1 MSLIHTPENLVRK
14 LQNLLTKLHNE
25 KMIILNENSQSLPQ
39 TRETRQKS
47 RVYKYN
53 LTIDFKD
60 NLFQCQYIVDNYS
73 PESISRGDWKCVCN
87 MGCNC
92 VEDGLYA
99 DNDLKFNTTTE
110 QCRRHFGE
118 LPYEYYFDCPTEN
131 EESNIISP
139 WFSPA
144 TSPR

>member
-1 MSLIHTPENLVRK
+1 M
-14 LQNLLTKLHNE
+14 
-25 KMIILNENSQSLPQ
+25 ILNENYQSLPQ

-53 LTIDFKD
+53 LTINFD
-60 NLFQCQYIVDNYS
+60 NILFECQCIVDNYS
-73 PESISRGDWKCVCN
+73 PKSISRADWKCVCN
-87 MGCNC
+87 MECNC

-99 DNDLKFNTTTE
+99 ENDLKFNTTTE
-110 QCRRHFGE
+110 QCSRHFGE

-131 EESNIISP
+131 EESNIHSP